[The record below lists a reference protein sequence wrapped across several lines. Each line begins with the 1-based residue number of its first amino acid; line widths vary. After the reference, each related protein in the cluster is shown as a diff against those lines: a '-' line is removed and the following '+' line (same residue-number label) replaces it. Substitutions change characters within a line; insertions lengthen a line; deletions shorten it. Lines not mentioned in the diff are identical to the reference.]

1 MNKLMPTLTLSN
13 GESFVLK
20 REGLKIGSMA
30 SICDITLSDPEV
42 SPLHG
47 MVVNTGD
54 GWAVQ
59 ELQSRIGLKVNGTDV
74 PRGSTTVLTDG
85 DVIEIA
91 GETLTFH
98 SAAAFFTDAEL
109 QELND
114 LAQSLSQGGE
124 ISEDA
129 ARHSIVL
136 LSDKIEAIASAC
148 GLSLE
153 DFEPAPKPD
162 APDAEP
168 QKRESS
174 EPLEL
179 ITLDEVK
186 EEAEEMDKTENDEA
200 DHASEETV
208 QFNEIHNEWQ
218 LPTICFLTPMPRT
231 LRRYKEKAI
240 CVKRTPYNI
249 GADPKN
255 DYVMNNP
262 DRISDVHAQ
271 IIQNSETGGFAIHN
285 QDERYGTYINNNLV
299 PIEGTRAI
307 KPGDV
312 VRFGK
317 HEYKVEKL

>member
-1 MNKLMPTLTLSN
+1 MNQLMPTLTLSN
-13 GESFVLK
+13 GERFVLK
-20 REGLKIGSMA
+20 REGLKIGSME
-30 SICDITLSDPEV
+30 SICDITISDPEV

-47 MVVNTGD
+47 MVVKAD
-54 GWAVQ
+54 EGWAVQ
-59 ELQSRIGLKVNGTDV
+59 ELQSRIGLTVNGADV
-74 PRGSTTVLTDG
+74 PRGSMTPLADG
-85 DVIEIA
+85 DVIGIA

-98 SAAAFFTDAEL
+98 SADTFFSDAEL

-114 LAQSLSQGGE
+114 LAQALSQGGE

-129 ARHSIVL
+129 ARHSIIL

-153 DFEPAPKPD
+153 SFETPQKPD
-162 APDAEP
+162 APDAET
-168 QKRESS
+168 ESS
-174 EPLEL
+174 DSLKDQL
-179 ITLDEVK
+179 MTLDEAK
-186 EEAEEMDKTENDEA
+186 EEVEEA
-200 DHASEETV
+200 DKEVNGEADSVPEKTV
-208 QFNEIHNEWQ
+208 PFNEINSEWQ

-231 LRRYKEKAI
+231 VRRYKEKAI
-240 CVKRTPYNI
+240 CVKHTPYNI

-271 IIQNSETGGFAIHN
+271 IVQNSETGGFAIHN
-285 QDERYGTYINNNLV
+285 KDERYGTYINNNLV
-299 PIEGTRAI
+299 PIDGTRAI

-312 VRFGK
+312 VQFGK